1 MMTCHDRLRRTAAP
15 RAIGL
20 CAMGLIAASSAA
32 AGDGVS
38 RWDGDAR
45 SAVRL
50 IAGSSTHDGGA
61 APLRAGIEIRLK
73 PGWHTYW
80 RYPGD
85 AGVPPRFDFAGSQN
99 VKAVDVLWP
108 APQRIPEQGL
118 TVIGYAG
125 NVILP
130 LAIEPQNRAKP
141 VTLRLK
147 LDYAVCEKLC
157 VPAEGKA
164 ELMLARGRVPGDAEL
179 AAAEARVPKKVSLG
193 QGAPLAVKSVR
204 RDDGAGRSRVIVD
217 VAAPAGA
224 EVALFAE
231 GPAPDWALPV
241 PAAVDG
247 APAGLQ
253 RFAFDLDG
261 APPGAKYEGTPITL
275 TARADN
281 AAIEVVIRLD

>member
-1 MMTCHDRLRRTAAP
+1 MITRHDRLRRSAAP

-20 CAMGLIAASSAA
+20 CALSLLAASGAS
-32 AGDGVS
+32 AGDGAS

-50 IAGSSTHDGGA
+50 VAGSSARGGA

-99 VKAVDVLWP
+99 VETVDVLWP
-108 APQRIPEQGL
+108 APERIPEQGL
-118 TVIGYAG
+118 VTIGYAG
-125 NVILP
+125 NVLLP
-130 LAIEPQNRAKP
+130 LAVVPRDRGKP

-164 ELMLARGRVPGDAEL
+164 ELMLAGGGPASEDPAL
-179 AAAEARVPKKVSLG
+179 TAAEARVPKKVALG
-193 QGAPLAVKSVR
+193 EGSPLAVKSVR
-204 RDDGAGRSRVIVD
+204 RDDGAGRPRVIVD

-241 PAAVDG
+241 PSAVAG

-261 APPGAKYEGTPITL
+261 APPGAKYEGAAITL
-275 TARADN
+275 TARAGN